1 MREKTRIIS
10 GIKIG
15 VALIVMIMSMTIFAE
30 KASSAESYK
39 KTIQFLDE
47 QKDTVTKLT
56 LASTTASTIITM
68 IPDDAGTPIANK
80 LADLSADFII
90 VLSALY
96 LEKYL
101 LTIIGLIS
109 FRCLLPIACL
119 IYIINKL
126 FYRSDKARK
135 IAQKIAIFA
144 LMLAVMIPVSVKVSR
159 MVETTYKVSIE
170 NTIAA
175 ANQITEEFEKD
186 SDKNVVLEFFS
197 KVTDKV
203 SNLVE
208 SAKTLPGRM
217 IEAFAVMMVISC
229 VLPILTVICWG
240 WLMGKIWGIDISFKK
255 PLWARKVADLP
266 TNVIKNY
273 RK

>member
-186 SDKNVVLEFFS
+186 SDKNVVFGILFEGNGQSIKF
-197 KVTDKV
+197 
-203 SNLVE
+203 
-208 SAKTLPGRM
+208 GRK
-217 IEAFAVMMVISC
+217 C
-229 VLPILTVICWG
+229 
-240 WLMGKIWGIDISFKK
+240 
-255 PLWARKVADLP
+255 
-266 TNVIKNY
+266 KNSS
-273 RK
+273 R